1 MNTFLLQHT
10 LYLFFFLASP
20 CGILVPHPGI
30 EPVPPAEGVQSASH
44 WTTREAP
51 TANTLE
57 FGEVKFSS
65 PGGTSVFCHGGDF
78 ESVFILSH
86 IH

>member
-1 MNTFLLQHT
+1 M
-10 LYLFFFLASP
+10 
-20 CGILVPHPGI
+20 
-30 EPVPPAEGVQSASH
+30 PPAEGVQSAGP

-51 TANTLE
+51 IANTLE